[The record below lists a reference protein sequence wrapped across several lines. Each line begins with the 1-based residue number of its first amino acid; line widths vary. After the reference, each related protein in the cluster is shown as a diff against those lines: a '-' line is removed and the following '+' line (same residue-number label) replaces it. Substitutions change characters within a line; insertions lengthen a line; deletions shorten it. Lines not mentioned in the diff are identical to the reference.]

1 MAETIDSRAE
11 SVPARLHTLVSLR
24 ENDGTGSGMQLNC
37 IWNVRL
43 TSSESDIG
51 L

>member
-1 MAETIDSRAE
+1 MAETIDNRAE
-11 SVPARLHTLVSLR
+11 PGPARLESLR

-43 TSSESDIG
+43 TSSELDIG
-51 L
+51 LR